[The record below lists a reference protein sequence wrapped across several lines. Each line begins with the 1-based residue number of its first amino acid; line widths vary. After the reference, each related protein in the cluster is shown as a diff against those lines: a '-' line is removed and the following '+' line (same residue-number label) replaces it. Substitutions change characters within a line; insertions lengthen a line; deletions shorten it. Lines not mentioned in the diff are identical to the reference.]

1 MRRLAVVL
9 ALAACGGS
17 DDAPGPDP
25 DVAAC
30 TPAMLPAGDIAAQ
43 LAAIPCLTATELPAP
58 GLDMRRFQLRITQ
71 PVDHDDPDGA
81 TFTQD
86 VTLLHRDVAAP
97 MVMVESGY
105 TNDYGD
111 WELEPTSILEG
122 NQIVV
127 EHRFFDDSR
136 PEPADWSKLTIA
148 QQAADDHRTI
158 VALSQIY
165 TGPWITTGIS
175 KGGMTTTYHRRF
187 YPDDV
192 DGTLPYV
199 APISFAIRD
208 PRYLPHLET
217 LGTTQCREAIRAVQ
231 RELLANR
238 RAMLVTRAQAAA
250 AELGYQFTRISL
262 EAAVEATV
270 AGVDW
275 SFWQYAGIDYCPGVP
290 TTTASDD
297 VMWQFLQ
304 QHYSVGAY
312 ADSELGKYEAYYYQ
326 AEAELGYPVEGNPNL
341 EDLLQFEP
349 SAYDGLL
356 PPGVPRPTLRSDAMR
371 DVADW
376 VAASGE
382 HFAFIYGE
390 WDPWTG
396 GMYDLGGATDSLRV
410 IAPMAT
416 HSAAIYQLTTDDQ
429 IDVLSK
435 LGSWTGTQPRTRPWT
450 PRDVR
455 RPVPPSLFMRR

>member
-9 ALAACGGS
+9 AAAACGGP
-17 DDAPGPDP
+17 DDGAGPDP
-25 DVAAC
+25 DVVAC
-30 TPAMLPAGDIAAQ
+30 TAEMLPAGDVAAQ
-43 LAAIPCLTATELPAP
+43 LAAIPCLTAAELPSP
-58 GLDMRRFQLRITQ
+58 GPGVRMFQLRITQ
-71 PVDHDDPDGA
+71 PVDHEDPDGP

-86 VTLLHRDVAAP
+86 VTLRHRDAAAP

-111 WELEPTSILEG
+111 WELEATSILDG
-122 NQIVV
+122 NQLVV

-165 TGPWITTGIS
+165 AGPWITTGIS

-208 PRYLPHLET
+208 PRYVPHLEA
-217 LGTTQCREAIRAVQ
+217 LGTPQCRDAIRAVQ
-231 RELLANR
+231 RELLTNR
-238 RAMLVTRAQAAA
+238 RAMLVTRAQAFA
-250 AELGYQFTRISL
+250 AEYGFTFTRISL
-262 EAAVEATV
+262 EAAVEASV

-275 SFWQYAGIDYCPGVP
+275 AFWQYAGIEFCPGVP
-290 TTTASDD
+290 TTSASDD

-304 QHYSVGAY
+304 QHYSVAAY
-312 ADSELGKYEAYYYQ
+312 ADTELVKYEAYYYQ

-356 PPGVPRPTLRSDAMR
+356 PPGVPRPTLRTDAMR
-371 DVADW
+371 DIADW
-376 VAASGE
+376 LAGSGE
-382 HFAFIYGE
+382 RFVFIYGE

-396 GMYDLGGATDSLRV
+396 GMYELGGATDSLRV

-416 HSAAIYQLTTDDQ
+416 HSASIGALTSSDRL
-429 IDVLSK
+429 DVLNK
-435 LGSWTGTQPRTRPWT
+435 LGSWTGTQLRSRPWS
-450 PRDVR
+450 PRDIR
-455 RPVPPSLFMRR
+455 RPVPPSLFVRR